1 MDPSQG
7 TPATFVSPLNYYEK
21 LAVNSKKGVELLQQA
36 YNTGD
41 LPTRKAHIGIAFKSV
56 GYEPVA
62 LIGNIVISI
71 LCPVATIL
79 LYPISL
85 HDRAIFKFVAIEIM
99 ALTPARFIVAAA
111 SCVVRIIAAAVGI
124 FHPKT
129 AAWLWIKTQQ
139 MKGLS
144 YRVDAALY
152 KYFVPLKPV
161 DPAAKTTAFSKINP
175 NEILGYL
182 SREKALFLE
191 NSLKPDQL
199 RMEQEEELRSAYN
212 AFRDELNRIPLIAQK
227 IGEMATGTDVQ
238 PLLSLN
244 ALTATE
250 RVKVYKFIRSS
261 KNTLSFYK
269 FFTQANNPERA
280 EAYKRFKQIDHEPMI
295 KAFLKR
301 YEFGVVISETRDV
314 DPLKEI

>member
-7 TPATFVSPLNYYEK
+7 TPATFVIPLNHYEK
-21 LAVNSKKGVELLQQA
+21 LAVNSRKGMELLQQA

-41 LPTRKAHIGIAFKSV
+41 LPTRRAHIGITLKSV

-71 LCPVATIL
+71 LSPVAQIIV
-79 LYPISL
+79 YPLSN
-85 HDRAIFKFVAIEIM
+85 HNRDIFKFVAIEIM
-99 ALTPARFIVAAA
+99 ALTPTRFIVDAA

-139 MKGLS
+139 MKGLN
-144 YRVDAALY
+144 YRIEAAFY

-161 DPAAKTTAFSKINP
+161 DSAAKTTAFSKITP

-191 NSLKPDQL
+191 NALKPDQL
-199 RMEQEEELRSAYN
+199 RTQQEEELRSAYN
-212 AFRDELNRIPLIAQK
+212 AFITDVAQIPLIQRK
-227 IGEMATGTDVQ
+227 IEELAFGTDVH
-238 PLLSLN
+238 PLLN
-244 ALTATE
+244 KDILTAPE
-250 RVKVYKFIRSS
+250 ELKIYKFIRSVT
-261 KNTLSFYK
+261 NTLSFAK

-280 EAYKRFKQIDHEPMI
+280 EAYKRFIQIDHEPMI
-295 KAFLKR
+295 KAILKR
-301 YEFGVVISETRDV
+301 YEFGVVISQTRDV
-314 DPLKEI
+314 NPLKEI